1 MSLGRPARRALPA
14 AFAATLAAATAGCG
28 MLPYTVQ
35 VLPRETAV
43 KTRLEGEAKA
53 DDDRPAATRTRT
65 RPALDDQSPLPP
77 AIERPGSTGLAPIG
91 PPAVDPAPPR
101 DEAVTR
107 AGKEQSA
114 GDLALPEGV
123 PAFKELDQLPAMT
136 VTPAASEAVSPPSTT
151 KPAPPPEAPTAGPP
165 PISTTPLSEVPPLVL
180 PPPSTPTAPEAP
192 PLFVPASPS
201 PTPTDPPRTTE
212 PSQPPAT
219 AALSAV
225 EPAKP
230 EDVWRESVERLR
242 LLARERT
249 KDARPGSP
257 DWAQRERLL
266 GWLAEAENGS
276 VHGGALMKGVVTVLD
291 PGAAGPEKSAE
302 IREAVDALE
311 SEVPLE
317 VAVLKLCRKVNGFGD
332 IETLEPATRRAG
344 QPVVLYCEMIGLTY
358 EPAAGQFRSRLAADL
373 ELIPPGTDTPAWSHS
388 LGTVEDFC
396 RRRRRDY
403 YANYKFTLPENLP
416 AGEYRLRIREKDLA
430 NERVAT
436 AETSLTIV
444 R

>member
-14 AFAATLAAATAGCG
+14 ALAATLAAATAGCG
-28 MLPYTVQ
+28 MLPYTIQ

-43 KTRLEGEAKA
+43 QTRLEGEAKVV
-53 DDDRPAATRTRT
+53 DDRARPAEARTRT
-65 RPALDDQSPLPP
+65 RPATDDQSPLPP
-77 AIERPGSTGLAPIG
+77 AIERPGPTGPAPVG
-91 PPAVDPAPPR
+91 PPAADPAPSR

-107 AGKEQSA
+107 AGTDQSA
-114 GDLALPEGV
+114 DDHALPEGV
-123 PAFKELDQLPAMT
+123 PAFKLLDQPPVMT
-136 VTPAASEAVSPPSTT
+136 VTPPPKEAA
-151 KPAPPPEAPTAGPP
+151 APPPKEAVAPP
-165 PISTTPLSEVPPLVL
+165 VTTPVSA
-180 PPPSTPTAPEAP
+180 SSEAP
-192 PLFVPASPS
+192 PLVVPPPLAPPLAEAPPLVIPS
-201 PTPTDPPRTTE
+201 NPAPAPATSEPPRTIE
-212 PSQPPAT
+212 PSLPPVV
-219 AALSAV
+219 AAPPVV
-225 EPAKP
+225 EPPKP
-230 EDVWRESVERLR
+230 EEGWRESVERLR
-242 LLARERT
+242 MLARERT

-266 GWLAEAENGS
+266 GWLAESEGGS

-291 PGAAGPEKSAE
+291 PGATGPARSAE

-311 SEVPLE
+311 TEVPLE

-373 ELIPPGTDTPAWSHS
+373 ELIPPGTETPAWSHS
-388 LGTVEDFC
+388 LGTVEDNC

-416 AGEYRLRIREKDLA
+416 AGEYRLRLREKDLA
-430 NERVAT
+430 TERVAT
-436 AETSLTIV
+436 SETSLTIV

>member
-14 AFAATLAAATAGCG
+14 ALAATLAAATAGCG

-43 KTRLEGEAKA
+43 KTRLEGENKA
-53 DDDRPAATRTRT
+53 DVNDRPAATRS
-65 RPALDDQSPLPP
+65 RPASDERSPLPP
-77 AIERPGSTGLAPIG
+77 AIERPASTGLAPIG

-107 AGKEQSA
+107 AGSEQST

-136 VTPAASEAVSPPSTT
+136 VTPAPTT
-151 KPAPPPEAPTAGPP
+151 KPVPPPESSTSNPP
-165 PISTTPLSEVPPLVL
+165 PTSTTPLAEVPPLVL
-180 PPPSTPTAPEAP
+180 PPTSSPPAPEAP
-192 PLFVPASPS
+192 PLIVPASPAPAPA
-201 PTPTDPPRTTE
+201 PTEPPQTTE
-212 PSQPPAT
+212 PSHAPAT
-219 AALSAV
+219 AAAPAV

-249 KDARPGSP
+249 KDSRPSSP

-266 GWLAEAENGS
+266 GWLAEVETGS
-276 VHGGALMKGVVTVLD
+276 VHGGTLMKGVVTVLD
-291 PGAAGPEKSAE
+291 PGATGPARSAE

-373 ELIPPGTDTPAWSHS
+373 ELIPPGTETPAWSHS
-388 LGTVEDFC
+388 LGTVEDSC

-430 NERVAT
+430 TERVAT